1 MDQARGDFI
10 DNQWVLP
17 EGGAVLRSTSPSSGE
32 PVFETLTDPGHAA
45 HAVAAAKRALPAWSR
60 LDPSERVTALRRFAR
75 ELTSRVESLAQA
87 IAQEVGKPI
96 REARAEANGLIGRV
110 DAVADQHLA
119 QVQSWSP
126 AGVDGECR
134 YHPLGVIAVMGPYNY
149 PLHLVHAHVIPAL
162 ATGNT
167 VVVKPSERA
176 PLAAQRYA
184 EAWAHAGL
192 PPVLQMIQGG
202 ADVGRALVATPG
214 IHGVALTGSW
224 RAGRA
229 IQEALL
235 DRPEVLAALEM
246 GGQNM
251 AIVLPDADLDQA
263 LEGVLLGAFLT
274 AGQRCTC
281 TSRVLVAKEIADQF
295 IPRLVAGA
303 RALSVGDPFGDAFMG
318 PMASA
323 LDRERVDALCAAGRA
338 AGAEVL
344 LAPTPDGPGAY
355 RGPSIHLI
363 APDHD
368 SDYTREEVFGPDL
381 AVTVVD
387 DLDAALAVVNASAYG
402 FSTSVFT
409 ARKAAFEQVYR
420 ETRVGCVNWNRSTNR
435 ASGAMPFGGVGRS
448 GNYRPAGSDA
458 VRYTTYPVQVQW
470 NRPGVLENDPH
481 VRRALAESDPV
492 DALEIVHR
500 LEEACEPY
508 GLYPDV
514 DPKGSLRLGRAQL
527 DRGVNLAE
535 PLRAE
540 LIARGVAADLDEGG
554 VRVTFGAGV
563 EAARGVAQTLADA
576 LHAIRWRHPTR
587 FLGRRPAGSHVPA
600 GDALALPRSDAFMK
614 RLVAGGFVPDDKKP
628 PILDLY
634 RSAGGYLASVDD
646 DPLVIF
652 DAASQIA
659 THAGG
664 LNPPAVLR
672 ALWAGRFGATPIDG
686 GDPRETSPA
695 LGELEATLRKAAG
708 HHFPF
713 VALSN
718 SGGEANELALATCA
732 QHRPGRRGV
741 IAFRGSFHG
750 RTLLALHQTWN
761 PEKRLRFEI
770 QGFQARWVDLA
781 SCGTPREPAP
791 EPPGWIDA
799 WSARRPAGEP
809 RFDADGDELLAAEL
823 DALDAVER
831 YLEDDQAAACI
842 IEPMQSEGGENYASP
857 RFFRALRALTTA
869 YGVPLVMD
877 EVQTGFHLGGPFFW
891 HTLFDLPSPPDL
903 ITCAKKAQVGA
914 TLSHWPIPFR
924 AETHPTSAIR
934 GTVYAE
940 LLAAADPAEL
950 FADVDE
956 RLAALAKAHPETVL
970 RPRHTGYAFG
980 FDLPS
985 PAALAHIV
993 NQRLW
998 RGWMVY
1004 GAGSQALRFRLHPEL
1019 GPVAVE
1025 ALFQRLHESLLD
1037 LEADAP
1043 TAWRAGASEH
1053 LADHAVTWPIVPA
1066 KLPPGHT
1073 LLKVGRAE
1081 WPKVRGA
1088 YEALQRVTYEP
1099 ARQDDFE
1106 RFTAL
1111 MDDPD
1116 AVCLL
1121 VVQGSELPPRG
1132 KLVGACIAFP
1142 MEHFRNTDGPRQ
1154 DENLGAGNT
1163 LYAADTTVHAEHRG
1177 SGLGRVLKEAQIA
1190 WAMQHRRRDGSL
1202 RYHFVVGRN
1211 RVGLTARMR
1220 WLNGQ
1225 FGAVRVQRYLG
1236 QYGDPSGAADYYRIN
1251 LLSPRLPPGAR
1262 LRPQPPRVLD
1272 LDPGLERRLGDVR
1285 AEGEGAAELV
1295 EGFHAGRM
1303 NGAVVN
1309 KLSLCNFVTPGVVR
1323 AHEALRASAPK
1334 GLAHLVAASGRAEML
1349 DKTLRAFK
1357 YHRGDAQVVISLG
1370 PVHAGMSTAAARA
1383 VSLPAN
1389 HADNWFGWP
1398 SLSDPAHEPERC
1410 LAELK
1415 KELATRGGASVLAVV
1430 AEGVYEETGGA
1441 PTDGFWG
1448 ALGAV
1453 LDEHDVPLLLIENT
1467 TAGYRGGRGMWRAD
1481 TLPHPADAVLWFP
1494 GGQLGLGFVSDRY
1507 HVAEKL
1513 TLISTWAGDEVSL
1526 VRLLWELRVLR
1537 RLPVAARAAE
1547 LAAALEPLG
1556 GAVSGDGLYRVVT
1569 TPNAARIHRQLAD
1582 RGIAVG
1588 LLDEQRLRFAP
1599 ALNVSREELERLAA
1613 AAREVKP

>member
-17 EGGAVLRSTSPSSGE
+17 GAGAVLRSTSPTTGE
-32 PVFETLTDPGHAA
+32 TVFETLADPAHAA
-45 HAVAAAKRALPAWSR
+45 RAVRAASDALPAWSR
-60 LDPSERVTALRRFAR
+60 LDPAERVAALRRFAR
-75 ELTSRVESLAQA
+75 ELTSRVEPLAQA
-87 IAQEVGKPI
+87 ITQEIGKPL
-96 REARAEANGLIGRV
+96 REARVEANGLIGRI
-110 DAVADQHLA
+110 DAVAEQHLP
-119 QVQSWSP
+119 QVQTWSP

-134 YHPLGVIAVMGPYNY
+134 YHPLGVIAVIGPYNF

-176 PLAAQRYA
+176 PLSAQRYA

-251 AIVLPDADLDQA
+251 AIVLADADLDQA

-274 AGQRCTC
+274 TGQRCTC
-281 TSRVLVAKEIADQF
+281 TSRVLVAREIADQF
-295 IPRLVAGA
+295 IARLLAGA

-318 PMASA
+318 PMAST
-323 LDRERVDALCAAGRA
+323 LDRERVDILCAAA
-338 AGAEVL
+338 VTAGAEVL
-344 LAPTPDGPGAY
+344 LPPVPNGPGAF

-363 APDHD
+363 TPDHA

-387 DLDAALAVVNASAYG
+387 DLDAAIAVVNASPYG

-420 ETRVGCVNWNRSTNR
+420 DTRVGCVNWNRSTNR

-470 NRPGVLENDPH
+470 NRPGVLENDAH
-481 VRRALAESDPV
+481 VRRALAQSDPI
-492 DALEIVHR
+492 DALEVTQR

-508 GLYPDV
+508 GLYPAV
-514 DPKGSLRLGRAQL
+514 DPKGSLRLGRLQL
-527 DRGVNLAE
+527 DRGVPLAE

-540 LIARGVAADLDEGG
+540 LVARGLTADLDDGAL
-554 VRVTFGAGV
+554 RVTFGAGL
-563 EAARGVAQTLADA
+563 EAARATARHLADA
-576 LHAIRWRHPTR
+576 LQAVRWRHPTR
-587 FLGRRPAGSHVPA
+587 FLGRRPAGSHVPPT
-600 GDALALPRSDAFMK
+600 DALTLPRSEALMA
-614 RLVAGGFVPDDKKP
+614 RLVAGDLVPDDRKP
-628 PILDLY
+628 PVLDLY

-646 DPLVIF
+646 DPLVLF

-672 ALWAGRFGATPIDG
+672 ALWAGRFGATPVDG
-686 GDPRETSPA
+686 GDPREHAPA
-695 LGELEATLRKAAG
+695 LGELEATLRRAGG

-741 IAFRGSFHG
+741 VAFRGSFHG

-761 PEKRLRFEI
+761 PSKRLRFEL

-781 SCGTPREPAP
+781 SSGTPNDPAP
-791 EPPGWIDA
+791 EPDGWIDA
-799 WSARRPAGEP
+799 WSARRAAGEP
-809 RFDADGDELLAAEL
+809 RFDADGDALLGAEL

-831 YLEDDQAAACI
+831 ALEDDQVAACI

-877 EVQTGFHLGGPFFW
+877 EVQTGFYLGGPFFW

-914 TLSHWPIPFR
+914 TLSRWPIPFR
-924 AETHPTSAIR
+924 AESHPTSAIR
-934 GTVYAE
+934 GTIYAE

-950 FADVDE
+950 VADVGE
-956 RLAALAKAHPETVL
+956 RLAALAKAHPDTVL
-970 RPRHTGYAFG
+970 APRHTGYAFG

-985 PAALAHIV
+985 PAALNHIV

-1004 GAGSQALRFRLHPEL
+1004 GAGSHALRFRLHPEM
-1019 GPVAVE
+1019 GAAAIE
-1025 ALFQRLHESLLD
+1025 ALFQRLDASLRD
-1037 LEADAP
+1037 LEADAS
-1043 TAWRAGASEH
+1043 TAWRKGAAAE
-1053 LADHAVTWPIVPA
+1053 LADRSVTWPLPPS
-1066 KLPPGHT
+1066 KLPPGHA
-1073 LLKVGRAE
+1073 LLQVTRAE

-1116 AVCLL
+1116 AVCFL
-1121 VVQGSELPPRG
+1121 VVQGAELPPRG

-1142 MEHFRNTDGPRQ
+1142 LEHFRNIDGPRQ
-1154 DENLGAGNT
+1154 DENLGRGNT

-1177 SGLGRVLKEAQIA
+1177 GGIGRVLKEAQVA
-1190 WAMQHRRRDGSL
+1190 FAMQHRRRDGTL
-1202 RYHFVVGRN
+1202 RFHFVVGRN
-1211 RVGLTARMR
+1211 RVGLTTRMR

-1225 FGAVRVQRYLG
+1225 FGAVRVERYVG
-1236 QYGDPSGAADYYRIN
+1236 QYGDASAAADYYRIN
-1251 LLSPRLPPGAR
+1251 LMTPRLPPGAHV
-1262 LRPQPPRVLD
+1262 RPEAPRVID
-1272 LDPGLERRLGDVR
+1272 LDPGLERRLGDLR
-1285 AEGEGAAELV
+1285 LGGEGASELL
-1295 EGFHAGRM
+1295 EAYHAGRM
-1303 NGAVVN
+1303 NGGVVN
-1309 KLSLCNFVTPGVVR
+1309 KLSLCNFVTPGVIR
-1323 AHEALRASAPK
+1323 AHEALRACAPR
-1334 GLAHLVAASGRAEML
+1334 GLAHLIAASGRAEML

-1357 YHRGDAQVVISLG
+1357 YHRGDAQVVLSLG
-1370 PVHAGMSTAAARA
+1370 PVHAGKSTAAARA
-1383 VSLPAN
+1383 VSLPATSP
-1389 HADNWFGWP
+1389 DNWFGWP
-1398 SLSDPAHEPERC
+1398 TLADPTRDPERC
-1410 LAELK
+1410 LAELRR
-1415 KELATRGGASVLAVV
+1415 ELATRGGAGVLAVV
-1430 AEGVYEETGGA
+1430 AEAVYEETGGVVDDA
-1441 PTDGFWG
+1441 FWV
-1448 ALGAV
+1448 ALGEL
-1453 LDEHDVPLLLIENT
+1453 LDEHDVPLLLLENT

-1481 TLPHPADAVLWFP
+1481 TLPHHADAVLWFP

-1507 HVAEKL
+1507 YVSEKL
-1513 TLISTWAGDEVSL
+1513 TLISTWAGDEVSFL
-1526 VRLLWELRVLR
+1526 RLLWELRVLR

-1547 LAAALEPLG
+1547 LALALEPLG
-1556 GAVSGDGLYRVVT
+1556 QVTGDGLYRVVT
-1569 TPNAARIHRQLAD
+1569 TPNAARVHRQLAD
-1582 RGIAVG
+1582 RGVVVG
-1588 LLDEQRLRFAP
+1588 LLDAQRLRVAP
-1599 ALNVSREELERLAA
+1599 ALNVSRADLERLAA
-1613 AAREVKP
+1613 AVREVKP